1 MKRIEN
7 QVNELLTDLK
17 ITQAPVPV
25 RKIAKALGLSIKA
38 YDLGDGVSGA
48 LLLDNDKAIIG
59 VNPSESRERT
69 RFTIAH
75 EIGHYSLHKSSSAL
89 FVDKDGLIQK
99 IEEDGVRVLFRDG
112 KSSSGEVKI
121 EREANAF
128 AAALLMPVNL
138 LKKEINSLDLD
149 NYKHDEEIINELAR
163 RFKVSTIAMTY
174 RLTNLGVL
182 Q

>member
-1 MKRIEN
+1 M
-7 QVNELLTDLK
+7 TDLN
-17 ITQAPVPV
+17 ISEVPVPV
-25 RKIAKALGLSIKA
+25 RHIAKALGLSIKS

-48 LLLDNDKAIIG
+48 LLFDDNKAVIG
-59 VNPSESRERT
+59 INPSESRERK

-75 EIGHYSLHKSSSAL
+75 EIGHFYLHKSHSPL
-89 FVDKDGLIQK
+89 FVDKDILFPDKGK
-99 IEEDGVRVLFRDG
+99 NGVKVLFRDG
-112 KSSSGEVKI
+112 KSASGEVKV

-138 LKKEINSLDLD
+138 LKREMNALELDD
-149 NYKHDEEIINELAR
+149 FKHDEEIINALAK
-163 RFKVSTIAMTY
+163 RFRVSTIAMTF